1 MAGPREYDVVV
12 VGAGIEGSATAY
24 HLAKSGQKTLL
35 LEQVSEFVQNRCF
48 TGKVSTGRGGT
59 YCHDPYPTNLG
70 SVHVP
75 QSRLVSFNRTSRPTF
90 FLIFLW
96 GLSTDTDPSS
106 DENMPVQIFIRA
118 WIRVSR
124 KAT

>member
-12 VGAGIEGSATAY
+12 IGAGIEGSATAY

-35 LEQVSEFVQNRCF
+35 LEQVSESVQNRCF

-59 YCHDPYPTNLG
+59 YCHDRYPTNLG
-70 SVHVP
+70 SVHEP

-96 GLSTDTDPSS
+96 GLSRIQALMKICQYRFSS
-106 DENMPVQIFIRA
+106 ELGS
-118 WIRVSR
+118 VSLER
-124 KAT
+124 PHR